1 MKRTVLAAVA
11 ALALTSPAL
20 AGGAQMHCTHSKFY
34 GTTCTLTDIR
44 DALPPT
50 EAEIAEQ
57 KAADEKWFEFCKPV
71 GAPDNL
77 GVIRLRYAHDGCEF
91 GRSE

>member
-20 AGGAQMHCTHSKFY
+20 AGVREHCTHSKFF
-34 GTTCTLTDIR
+34 GSVCTTT
-44 DALPPT
+44 
-50 EAEIAEQ
+50 EIADPRPMTEEEFAAV
-57 KAADEKWFEFCKPV
+57 KAEDEKWFAFCKPV
-71 GAPDNL
+71 GEPDRF
-77 GVIRLRYAHDGCEF
+77 GVIRLRYAHEGCEF